1 MQDRERNWPRK
12 LEKREKEKVLS
23 ILEPVVSRGVLL
35 SKFVRE
41 NWLRE
46 RNLSV
51 KRDREKTK
59 SRLNEREEAILLSK
73 ERKKLNK
80 IMPKNYS
87 TFVHTEPFV
96 EHHCIPC

>member
-1 MQDRERNWPRK
+1 MPKQINPLKNYPDPVSCKIERIWPRK

-35 SKFVRE
+35 SEFVRE

-51 KRDREKTK
+51 KRDIEKTK
-59 SRLNEREEAILLSK
+59 SRLNEREEAILL
-73 ERKKLNK
+73 
-80 IMPKNYS
+80 
-87 TFVHTEPFV
+87 
-96 EHHCIPC
+96 